1 MKRIC
6 VFCGAS
12 LGARPEYRDAA
23 ESVGREISER
33 GLGLVYGGGRVGLMG
48 ALADAALQSGGEVIG
63 VIPRALAS
71 SEIAHGGLSALHVVE
86 SMHERKA
93 LMERLSDGFLAMPGG
108 FGTLDELFEILTW
121 AQLGLHAKP
130 VCLLNV
136 RGYYDSLLT
145 MLDQAAA
152 ENFMR
157 SEHRRALHVAH
168 DAAEAVETLRSAPVR
183 SMPRIETWL
192 QP

>member
-6 VFCGAS
+6 VFCGSS

-23 ESVGREISER
+23 ESVGREISVR

-63 VIPRALAS
+63 VIPRALSS
-71 SEIAHGGLSALHVVE
+71 SEIAHGGLSALHVVD

-152 ENFMR
+152 ERFMR
-157 SEHRRALHVAH
+157 PEHRRALHVAQ
-168 DAAEAVETLRSAPVR
+168 DAAEAVETLQSAPAR
-183 SMPRIETWL
+183 SMPPIERWL